1 LATQSSPLPR
11 PALRAPRSYFSTSVG
26 TKVLVGATGLLLF
39 LYLILHL
46 AGNLLLFLGPETF
59 NEYSHLLISNPL
71 VIPVEIGLAAI
82 FLIHAYKA
90 VTNFLANRRARPVGY
105 HKYTWTRGGVSRK
118 GVASS
123 TMILSGIVVFVFVL
137 VHLYQFKYGPE
148 YLVAQAEPG
157 GAGAEIRDLY
167 RLEVEV
173 FSNVLNVVFYLFC
186 MVVVGSHLWHGIAS
200 AFESLGAS
208 HPRYTPWVFGIGKV
222 LAFVVTMGFLVIPPF
237 VFFFLR
243 PASG

>member
-1 LATQSSPLPR
+1 MATQSAPLPR
-11 PALRAPRSYFSTSVG
+11 PALRAPRSYFNTSVG

-39 LYLILHL
+39 FYLILHL

-59 NEYSHLLISNPL
+59 NGYSHLLISNPL

-82 FLIHAYKA
+82 FLVHAFKA

-105 HKYTWTRGGVSRK
+105 HKYTWTRGGSRK
-118 GVASS
+118 SVAST
-123 TMILSGIVVFVFVL
+123 TMILSGLVVFVFVL

-148 YLVAQAEPG
+148 YLVAQAEP
-157 GAGAEIRDLY
+157 AGAEVRDLY

-222 LAFVVTMGFLVIPPF
+222 LAFVLAVGFAVIPPF
-237 VFFFLR
+237 VYFFLR

>member
-11 PALRAPRSYFSTSVG
+11 PALRAPRSYFSTSIG

-59 NEYSHLLISNPL
+59 NGYAHLLISNPL

-82 FLIHAYKA
+82 FLLHAYKA
-90 VTNFLANRRARPVGY
+90 VTNFVANRRARPVGY
-105 HKYTWTRGGVSRK
+105 HKYTWTRGESRK

-123 TMILSGIVVFVFVL
+123 TMILSGIVVLVFVL
-137 VHLYQFKYGPE
+137 IHLYQFKYGPE
-148 YLVAQAEPG
+148 YLVAQGEPG
-157 GAGAEIRDLY
+157 GAEIRDLY

-186 MVVVGSHLWHGIAS
+186 MVVVGSHLWHGLAS
-200 AFESLGAS
+200 ACESLGVS

-222 LAFVVTMGFLVIPPF
+222 LAFVITMGFVVIPPF
-237 VFFFLR
+237 VYFFLR